1 MKVGE
6 WEECRCVTLSVSPA
20 SCLVDW
26 LLKERVYLAMETI
39 VFELCYSG
47 ELDAQLSR
55 GWG

>member
-1 MKVGE
+1 MCDP
-6 WEECRCVTLSVSPA
+6 ECVPGA